1 MSWSFVTDANP
12 GTVQRWGSDGVK
24 RGRGAGGMEFLM
36 GGYRCRGNGESTGRG
51 TEEKVGDGST
61 KSVGSWGFLK
71 NLMTNEGSD
80 TGSLHH

>member
-1 MSWSFVTDANP
+1 
-12 GTVQRWGSDGVK
+12 
-24 RGRGAGGMEFLM
+24 MEFLM